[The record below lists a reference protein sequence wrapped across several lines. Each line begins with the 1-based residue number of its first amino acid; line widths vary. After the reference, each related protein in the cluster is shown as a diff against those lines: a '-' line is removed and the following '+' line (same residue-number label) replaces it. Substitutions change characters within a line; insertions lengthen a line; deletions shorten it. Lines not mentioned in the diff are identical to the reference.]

1 MNENFEVMNMNGNSA
16 EIEKAF
22 ETVDVNENNA
32 RIRYSTTTETND
44 LFNALSGKS
53 EPVKNYIGETV
64 SVEKMVVTA
73 NDIDVD
79 RENPDTGKVNKPI
92 VHFFTTN
99 GNHISTLSNGIIRNV
114 KFMLECGI
122 IPTVENPINIRFD
135 TVETAKGT
143 AHTFDIM

>member
-1 MNENFEVMNMNGNSA
+1 MNENFKVMNTNSDNA

-53 EPVKNYIGETV
+53 EPVKKYIGETV
-64 SVEKMVVTA
+64 SVVKMVVTA
-73 NDIDVD
+73 NDIDID
-79 RENPDTGKVNKPI
+79 RENPDMGKVNKPI
-92 VHFFTTN
+92 VHFFTTD
-99 GNHISTLSNGIIRNV
+99 GKHISTLSNGIIRNV

-135 TVETAKGT
+135 TVETTKGI

>member
-1 MNENFEVMNMNGNSA
+1 MNENFEIMNMSSNSA
-16 EIEKAF
+16 EIERTF
-22 ETVDVNENNA
+22 ETVTVDENNA
-32 RIRYSTTTETND
+32 KIRYSTTTETND

-64 SVEKMVVTA
+64 SVVKLVVTA
-73 NDIDVD
+73 NDIDVN
-79 RENPDTGKVNKPI
+79 RENPDEGKVNKPI
-92 VHFFTTN
+92 VHFFTAD
-99 GNHISTLSNGIIRNV
+99 GKHISTLSNGIIRNV

-135 TVETAKGT
+135 TVETAKGI

>member
-1 MNENFEVMNMNGNSA
+1 MNENFEVMNMNSNNA

-32 RIRYSTTTETND
+32 QIRYSTTTETND

-64 SVEKMVVTA
+64 SVVKMVVTA
-73 NDIDVD
+73 NDIYAD
-79 RENPDTGKVNKPI
+79 RENPDMGKVNKPI
-92 VHFFTTN
+92 VHFFTTD
-99 GNHISTLSNGIIRNV
+99 GKHISTLSNGIIRNV

-135 TVETAKGT
+135 TVETTKGI

>member
-1 MNENFEVMNMNGNSA
+1 MNENFEVMNMNANNA
-16 EIEKAF
+16 EIERLF

-64 SVEKMVVTA
+64 SVVKLIVTA
-73 NDIDVD
+73 NDIDAD
-79 RENPDTGKVNKPI
+79 RENPSAGKVNKPI
-92 VHFFTTN
+92 VHFFTAD
-99 GNHISTLSNGIIRNV
+99 GKHISALSNGIIRNV

-135 TVETAKGT
+135 TVETPKGI

>member
-1 MNENFEVMNMNGNSA
+1 MNENFEVMNMNSNNA

-64 SVEKMVVTA
+64 SVVKMVVTA
-73 NDIDVD
+73 NDINID
-79 RENPDTGKVNKPI
+79 RENPDMGKINKPI
-92 VHFFTTN
+92 VHFFTTD
-99 GNHISTLSNGIIRNV
+99 GKHISTLSNGIIRNV

-122 IPTVENPINIRFD
+122 IPTVETPINIRFD
-135 TVETAKGT
+135 TVETPKGT

>member
-1 MNENFEVMNMNGNSA
+1 MKENFEVMNMNSNNA

-32 RIRYSTTTETND
+32 RIRYSTTIETND

-64 SVEKMVVTA
+64 SVVKMVVTA
-73 NDIDVD
+73 IDVDID
-79 RENPDTGKVNKPI
+79 RENPGKGKANKPI
-92 VHFFTTN
+92 VHFFTTD
-99 GNHISTLSNGIIRNV
+99 GKHISTLSNGIIRNV

-135 TVETAKGT
+135 TVETSKGT
-143 AHTFDIM
+143 AHTFDIV

>member
-1 MNENFEVMNMNGNSA
+1 MNENFEVMNMNCNNA

-22 ETVDVNENNA
+22 ETVEVDDNNA
-32 RIRYSTTTETND
+32 KIRYSTTTETND

-64 SVEKMVVTA
+64 SVVKMVVTA
-73 NDIDVD
+73 NDIDID
-79 RENPDTGKVNKPI
+79 RENPDKGKVNKPI
-92 VHFFTTN
+92 VHFFTAD
-99 GNHISTLSNGIIRNV
+99 GKHISTLSNGIIRNV

-122 IPTVENPINIRFD
+122 IPTVENPINIRFN
-135 TVETAKGT
+135 TVETPKGT

>member
-32 RIRYSTTTETND
+32 LIRYSTTTETND

-53 EPVKNYIGETV
+53 EPVKKYIGETV
-64 SVEKMVVTA
+64 SVIKMVVTA
-73 NDIDVD
+73 NNIDVD
-79 RENPDTGKVNKPI
+79 RENPEMGKVNKPI
-92 VHFFTTN
+92 VHFFTTD
-99 GNHISTLSNGIIRNV
+99 GKHISTLSNGIIRNV

-135 TVETAKGT
+135 TVETAKGI

>member
-1 MNENFEVMNMNGNSA
+1 MNENFEVMNMNSNNA

-32 RIRYSTTTETND
+32 RIRYSTTIETND

-64 SVEKMVVTA
+64 SVVKMVVTA
-73 NDIDVD
+73 NDVDID
-79 RENPDTGKVNKPI
+79 RENPDKGKANKPI
-92 VHFFTTN
+92 VHFFTTD
-99 GNHISTLSNGIIRNV
+99 GKHISTLSNGIIRNV

-135 TVETAKGT
+135 TVETSKGT
-143 AHTFDIM
+143 AHTFDIV

>member
-1 MNENFEVMNMNGNSA
+1 MNENFEVMNMNGNSD

-22 ETVDVNENNA
+22 ETVAVNENNA

-53 EPVKNYIGETV
+53 EPVKNYIGEMV
-64 SVEKMVVTA
+64 SVIKMVVTA

-79 RENPDTGKVNKPI
+79 RENPDKGKVNKPI
-92 VHFFTTN
+92 VHFFTTD
-99 GNHISTLSNGIIRNV
+99 GKHISTLSNGIIRNV

>member
-1 MNENFEVMNMNGNSA
+1 MNENFEVMNMNSNSA
-16 EIEKAF
+16 EIERVF
-22 ETVDVNENNA
+22 ESVEVDDSNA
-32 RIRYSTTTETND
+32 KIRYSTTTETND

-64 SVEKMVVTA
+64 SVVKLVVTA
-73 NDIDVD
+73 NDIDVN
-79 RENPDTGKVNKPI
+79 RENPDEGKENKPI
-92 VHFFTTN
+92 VHFFTAD
-99 GNHISTLSNGIIRNV
+99 GKHISTLSNGIIRNV

-135 TVETAKGT
+135 TVETAKGV

>member
-1 MNENFEVMNMNGNSA
+1 MNENFEVMNMNADNA
-16 EIEKAF
+16 EIERVF
-22 ETVDVNENNA
+22 ETVDVNANNA

-64 SVEKMVVTA
+64 SVVKMVVTA

-79 RENPDTGKVNKPI
+79 REDPDKGKVNKPI
-92 VHFFTTN
+92 VHFFTADN
-99 GNHISTLSNGIIRNV
+99 KHISTLSNGIIRNV

-122 IPTVENPINIRFD
+122 IPTVENPLNIRFD
-135 TVETAKGT
+135 TVETPKGT

>member
-1 MNENFEVMNMNGNSA
+1 MNENFEVMNMNTNNA
-16 EIEKAF
+16 EIERVF
-22 ETVDVNENNA
+22 EIVEVNENNTK
-32 RIRYSTTTETND
+32 IRYSTTTETND

-64 SVEKMVVTA
+64 SVVKMVVTA

-79 RENPDTGKVNKPI
+79 RENPGAGKVNKPI
-92 VHFFTTN
+92 VHFFTAD
-99 GNHISTLSNGIIRNV
+99 GKHISTLSNGIIRNV

-135 TVETAKGT
+135 TVETSKGI

>member
-1 MNENFEVMNMNGNSA
+1 MNENFEVMNMNTNNA
-16 EIEKAF
+16 EIERAF
-22 ETVDVNENNA
+22 ETVEINENNA

-53 EPVKNYIGETV
+53 EPVKNYISETV
-64 SVEKMVVTA
+64 SVTKMVVTA
-73 NDIDVD
+73 NDIDVN
-79 RENPDTGKVNKPI
+79 RENPNEGKVNKPI
-92 VHFFTTN
+92 VHFFTAD
-99 GNHISTLSNGIIRNV
+99 GKHISTLSNGIIRNV

-135 TVETAKGT
+135 TVETPKGT

>member
-1 MNENFEVMNMNGNSA
+1 MNENFEVMNMNNNNA

-22 ETVDVNENNA
+22 ETVEINENNV

-64 SVEKMVVTA
+64 SVVKMVVTA
-73 NDIDVD
+73 NDIDID
-79 RENPDTGKVNKPI
+79 RENPDKGKANKPI
-92 VHFFTTN
+92 VHFFTTD
-99 GNHISTLSNGIIRNV
+99 GKHISTLSNGVIRNV

-122 IPTVENPINIRFD
+122 IPTAESPINIRFD
-135 TVETAKGT
+135 TVETAKGI

>member
-22 ETVDVNENNA
+22 ETVDVNENNS

>member
-1 MNENFEVMNMNGNSA
+1 MNENFEVMNMNSNNA
-16 EIEKAF
+16 EIEKVF

-64 SVEKMVVTA
+64 SVIKMVVTA

-79 RENPDTGKVNKPI
+79 RENPDMGKINKPI
-92 VHFFTTN
+92 VHFFTTD
-99 GNHISTLSNGIIRNV
+99 GKHISTLSNGIIRNV

-122 IPTVENPINIRFD
+122 IPTVETPINIRFD
-135 TVETAKGT
+135 IVETPKGT

>member
-32 RIRYSTTTETND
+32 KIRYSTTTETND

-64 SVEKMVVTA
+64 SVVKMVVTA

-79 RENPDTGKVNKPI
+79 RENPDKGKVNKPI
-92 VHFFTTN
+92 VHFFTAD
-99 GNHISTLSNGIIRNV
+99 GKHISTLSNGIIRNV
-114 KFMLECGI
+114 KFMLECSI

-135 TVETAKGT
+135 TVETVKGI

>member
-1 MNENFEVMNMNGNSA
+1 MNENFEVMNMNSNNA

-22 ETVDVNENNA
+22 ETIEVNENNA
-32 RIRYSTTTETND
+32 KIRYSTTTETND

-53 EPVKNYIGETV
+53 EPVKKYIGETV
-64 SVEKMVVTA
+64 SVVKMVVTA
-73 NDIDVD
+73 NDIDAD
-79 RENPDTGKVNKPI
+79 RENPKSGKVNKPI
-92 VHFFTTN
+92 VHFFTAD
-99 GNHISTLSNGIIRNV
+99 GKHISTLSNGIIRNV

-135 TVETAKGT
+135 TVETSKGI

>member
-1 MNENFEVMNMNGNSA
+1 MNENFEVMNMSSNSA
-16 EIEKAF
+16 EIERAF
-22 ETVDVNENNA
+22 ETVEVDDSNTK
-32 RIRYSTTTETND
+32 IRYSTTTETND

-64 SVEKMVVTA
+64 SIAKMVVTA
-73 NDIDVD
+73 NDINVN
-79 RENPDTGKVNKPI
+79 RENPNEGKVNKPI
-92 VHFFTTN
+92 VHFFTVD
-99 GNHISTLSNGIIRNV
+99 GKHISTLSNGIIRNV

-135 TVETAKGT
+135 TVETAKGV

>member
-1 MNENFEVMNMNGNSA
+1 MNENFEVMNMNSNNA

-53 EPVKNYIGETV
+53 EPVKKYIGETV
-64 SVEKMVVTA
+64 SVVKMVVTA
-73 NDIDVD
+73 NDIDID
-79 RENPDTGKVNKPI
+79 RENPDMGKVNKPI
-92 VHFFTTN
+92 VHFFTTD
-99 GNHISTLSNGIIRNV
+99 GKHISTLSNGIIRNV

-135 TVETAKGT
+135 TVETTKGI

>member
-1 MNENFEVMNMNGNSA
+1 MNGNSA

>member
-1 MNENFEVMNMNGNSA
+1 MDENFEIMNMNSTNA

-22 ETVDVNENNA
+22 AIVAVDENNA
-32 RIRYSTTTETND
+32 KIRYSTTTETND

-64 SVEKMVVTA
+64 SVVKMVVTA
-73 NDIDVD
+73 NDIDAD
-79 RENPDTGKVNKPI
+79 RDNPDNGKVNKPI
-92 VHFFTTN
+92 VHFFTTD
-99 GNHISTLSNGIIRNV
+99 GKHISTLSNGIIRNV

-135 TVETAKGT
+135 TVETAKGI